1 MKILFSGE
9 RFYPPFGGAAKSI
22 LTLFEELAKKHD
34 ASAIFTGRRTE
45 VEKFHNININSI
57 ELELENYPSQARIY
71 FLNKIWEK
79 VLDSYVKNNKPD
91 LILTQINLTPSSV
104 RVAKKHGIP
113 IFVFMRSYECICLT
127 SFVGVYKKRKHNC
140 LKHAS
145 WKYKIQYPF
154 FKNISKNY
162 NWALKNADL
171 IISNSKFMQSVV
183 KNWYNL
189 NSIVIYPFIRLND
202 YRVKKIDPRYITLLK
217 PKVWKGIEIFL
228 KIVDRLPK
236 KQFLGVGGTDRLKE
250 LKKRKNIKYI
260 PWTSNMKK
268 IYAKTKILLVPSIMP
283 ESFGRMAVEAMC
295 NGIPCIVSDIGALP
309 EDVDDAG
316 IVVKNIFDIDS
327 WIDAINRLEDDKLY
341 KKLSK
346 RSVEQAKKFD
356 FKVQYKKFEKIV
368 KKIEFG

>member
-22 LTLFEELAKKHD
+22 LTLFEELTKKHEV
-34 ASAIFTGRRTE
+34 AAIFTGSE
-45 VEKFHNININSI
+45 MKIEKFHNININRI
-57 ELELENYPSQARIY
+57 KFELENYPSQVRIY
-71 FLNKIWEK
+71 FLNKVWER

-91 LILTQINLTPSSV
+91 LMFTQINLTPSSV
-104 RVAKKHGIP
+104 RIAKKYDIP
-113 IFVFMRSYECICLT
+113 VFVFMRSYECICLT
-127 SFVGVYKKRKHNC
+127 SFMGVYEKRKHNC

-171 IISNSKFMQSVV
+171 IISNSRFMQSVV

-189 NSIVIYPFIRLND
+189 NSTVIYPFIRLSD

-217 PKVWKGIEIFL
+217 PKVWKGVDIFL
-228 KIVDRLPK
+228 KIVDRLHN
-236 KQFLGVGGTDRLKE
+236 KQFLGVGDTDRLKE
-250 LKKRKNIKYI
+250 LKKRENIKYI
-260 PWTSNMKK
+260 PWTNNMKE

-295 NGIPCIVSDIGALP
+295 NGIPCIGSNIGGIP
-309 EDVDDAG
+309 EPIGDAG
-316 IVVKNIFDIDS
+316 IIVDNFFDT
-327 WIDAINRLEDDKLY
+327 DAWVDVIKKLGNNKLY
-341 KKLSK
+341 RKLSR
-346 RSVEQAKKFD
+346 RSKIQVKKFE
-356 FKVQYKKFEKIV
+356 FKKQYKKFESLLEKFI
-368 KKIEFG
+368 